1 MSHSKQKSGSSPDP
15 VQSVG
20 SGVSSRIPG
29 FYKLSV
35 QDRVS
40 MLSVR
45 SGLPRAEL
53 GLLGEGCL
61 TVEQANH
68 MVENV
73 VGTYSLPLGLGLNF
87 QINGRDYL
95 VPMCV
100 EEPSVIAAASN
111 AARMV
116 REGGGFV
123 AEADPPLMIAQVQL
137 YDVPDTDRATQAIL
151 ADKEALIVA
160 CNDAQPNLLRRG
172 GGTRDIEVRTLERE
186 TEARPG
192 MLVVHLIVD
201 CCDAMGAN
209 LVNTV
214 AEAVAPRLAELAG
227 GCFGLRILSN
237 LADRRC
243 VRVRCRV
250 PLDVLRSER
259 FDGVAVRDG
268 IVLASRFAELDP
280 YRAATHNKG
289 IMNGID
295 PVVLATGN
303 DWRGVEAGAH
313 AFAARSGVYRPLAIW
328 RAGSDGLL
336 HGQIE
341 LPMAIGTVGGTLRV
355 HPGARLGLQILGV
368 SSAQELGMVM
378 ASVGLASN
386 LAALRALAA
395 EGIQQGHMSLHARS
409 VAVAAGAS
417 GELVDQ
423 VAAELSKLGDVRKE
437 RAEQILAQLRGSP
450 TV

>member
-1 MSHSKQKSGSSPDP
+1 MSKSGHEHGHQPESP
-15 VQSVG
+15 SRG
-20 SGVSSRIPG
+20 ELSSRLPG

-35 QDRVS
+35 YERRAT
-40 MLSVR
+40 LSER
-45 SGLPRAEL
+45 AGLGPEA
-53 GLLGEGCL
+53 GKLLGEGCL
-61 TVEQANH
+61 SVEQANH

-73 VGTYSLPLGLGLNF
+73 VGTYALPLGLGLNF

-137 YDVPDTDRATQAIL
+137 YDVPDTERGTAAIL
-151 ADKEALIVA
+151 ADKAALLAA
-160 CNDAQPNLLRRG
+160 CNDAQPNLRRRG
-172 GGTRDIEVRTLERE
+172 GGTRDIEVRTLEASTAE
-186 TEARPG
+186 RPG

-214 AEAVAPRLAELAG
+214 AEAVAARLAELAE
-227 GCFGLRILSN
+227 GCYGLRILSN

-250 PLDVLRSER
+250 PLAILRSER

-313 AFAARSGVYRPLAIW
+313 AFAARSGVYRPLATW
-328 RAGSDGLL
+328 RAAADGYLE
-336 HGQIE
+336 GQIE
-341 LPMAIGTVGGTLRV
+341 LPMAVGIVGGTLRV
-355 HPGARLGLQILGV
+355 HPGARLALQILNV
-368 SSAQELGMVM
+368 KTAMELGMVM
-378 ASVGLASN
+378 AAVGLASN

-417 GELVDQ
+417 GPLVDI
-423 VAAELSKLGDVRKE
+423 VAAELAKLGDVRKE
-437 RAEQILAQLRGSP
+437 RAEQILSQLRDS
-450 TV
+450 VSS